1 MTIEQRSS
9 SGRPPRTF
17 ARVLSF
23 LLLAFIFYG
32 TTVEAAH
39 KHVTV
44 VEPANTSNSTVISDS
59 SQGSELT
66 AKLAGCGECL
76 ICQLHQHSSASLTSE
91 RDAEALQQIRLGV
104 FEPQAQSVSNG
115 VVRPRQGRAPPLAI
129 Q

>member
-9 SGRPPRTF
+9 SVRPPRAF
-17 ARVLSF
+17 ARLLSF
-23 LLLAFIFYG
+23 LLLGFIFYG

-44 VEPANTSNSTVISDS
+44 VGPASTSNGTVISEPG
-59 SQGSELT
+59 QGSEL
-66 AKLAGCGECL
+66 AGKLAGCGECL
-76 ICQLHQHSSASLTSE
+76 ICQLHQHFSASLTSE
-91 RDAEALQQIRLGV
+91 RDAETLHQIRLGV